1 MVPKDSTV
9 RVVEHELEGANTW
22 ANRYGVSLRWYPDK
36 LELHVAMEQAS
47 TGDMFYLLGRFD
59 DYREEPPEW
68 LFCDERWVWK
78 VDRKYFPQPQSAS
91 IGSTFLS
98 SGPKAPVIC
107 APFNRL
113 AYAEHDGPH
122 DDWGGPAQWITP
134 KGGWVYAVEI
144 GDMLQAIRRDL
155 NASKG
160 RME

>member
-1 MVPKDSTV
+1 MVPGNTTISF
-9 RVVEHELEGANTW
+9 VEHELEGAHAW
-22 ANRYGVSLRWYPDK
+22 ATRHGVSLKWHPDE
-36 LELHVAMEQAS
+36 LALHVTMEQTS
-47 TGDMFYLLGRFD
+47 TGDIFYLLGRFEN
-59 DYREEPPEW
+59 YREEPPEW
-68 LFCDERWVWK
+68 LFCDERWAGK

-98 SGPKAPVIC
+98 NGPKAPVIC

-122 DDWGGPAQWITP
+122 DDWGSSAQWITP
-134 KGGWVYAVEI
+134 KGGSVYATNI